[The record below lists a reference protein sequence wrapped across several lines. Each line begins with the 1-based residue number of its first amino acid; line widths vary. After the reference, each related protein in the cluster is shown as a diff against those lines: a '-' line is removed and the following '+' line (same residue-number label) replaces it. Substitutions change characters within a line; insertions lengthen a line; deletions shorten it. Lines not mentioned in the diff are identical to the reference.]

1 MLNYLERA
9 HEFLNIAR
17 SVQIPKTYEID
28 EYARIQIVLA
38 YVCVWPEYRP
48 LRIVTLNAK
57 Q

>member
-17 SVQIPKTYEID
+17 SVQIPKTYEIN

-48 LRIVTLNAK
+48 LRIVTLSAK